1 MPEQRV
7 GGMRRRFTALLALAA
22 GALLVA
28 GCAQTGAGMGK
39 AASPAQVD
47 RLGALFAQAMPF
59 GWMVERIAAR
69 DAKWPFQQHAGKY
82 TPAQLACTRAELT
95 SEKVVVTQ
103 HADAREF
110 ARSHPDR
117 VDESIRVLENG
128 AADAL
133 GSLMRAGVNEGMTG
147 HKSELSSVMG
157 KMTAAQLRGFV
168 DLTEG
173 SQYAELRRAMR
184 LDGLTSSGT
193 RTESRQRGYR
203 IGQAL
208 LIGPLLTAME
218 RCGVQPASL
227 FDKAGT
233 PT

>member
-1 MPEQRV
+1 MPEQR
-7 GGMRRRFTALLALAA
+7 GGGVRRLLNVLAASATAALLA
-22 GALLVA
+22 A
-28 GCAQTGAGMGK
+28 GCAQTGPGMVK
-39 AASPAQVD
+39 AASPAQVE
-47 RLGALFAQAMPF
+47 RLGALFAQAMPI
-59 GWMVERIAAR
+59 GWMVERVAAR
-69 DAKWPFQQHAGKY
+69 DAAWPFQQHAGKY

-147 HKSELSSVMG
+147 QKSDLNSVMG

-173 SQYAELRRAMR
+173 SQYADLRRAMR

-193 RTESRQRGYR
+193 RAESRQRGYR
-203 IGQAL
+203 IGQSL
-208 LIGPLLTAME
+208 MIGPLLTAME